1 MNLARLGFP
10 LLKPVLSRM
19 DAEAAHRLTI
29 RLLNWAPPAGA
40 RTEPGLA
47 VDCFGLKFPNPLGLA
62 AGFDKNAD
70 VPDAL
75 LNLGFGF
82 VEVGTVTPRPQAG
95 NDRPRLFRL
104 AEDQAVINR
113 MGFNNLGASI
123 VRRHLEAR
131 REKGGIVGVNIGA
144 NRNSADWIADY
155 MQAVRT
161 FADVASYLVIN
172 ISSPNT
178 PGLRGLQSRE
188 ALAELLAALDG
199 ARSSKMTPL
208 LIKIAPDLGEGEL
221 EDIAEIA
228 SGGLVDGVIVSNTTI
243 SRPPLRSA
251 EHRQRGGL
259 SGKPL
264 FELSTRMLARL
275 YLLTGGRLK
284 LIGVGGISDGES
296 ALAKIEAG
304 ASLIQLYTALVY
316 RGPALID
323 EILDALRQKLA
334 ASGLSS
340 IVDVTGRR
348 AKEIAHQGLSGT

>member
-1 MNLARLGFP
+1 
-10 LLKPVLSRM
+10 
-19 DAEAAHRLTI
+19 
-29 RLLNWAPPAGA
+29 
-40 RTEPGLA
+40 
-47 VDCFGLKFPNPLGLA
+47 
-62 AGFDKNAD
+62 
-70 VPDAL
+70 
-75 LNLGFGF
+75 
-82 VEVGTVTPRPQAG
+82 
-95 NDRPRLFRL
+95 
-104 AEDQAVINR
+104 
-113 MGFNNLGASI
+113 
-123 VRRHLEAR
+123 
-131 REKGGIVGVNIGA
+131 
-144 NRNSADWIADY
+144 
-155 MQAVRT
+155 
-161 FADVASYLVIN
+161 
-172 ISSPNT
+172 
-178 PGLRGLQSRE
+178 
-188 ALAELLAALDG
+188 
-199 ARSSKMTPL
+199 MTPL